1 MELIDIEPLRFH
13 RRNLGRVYHLA
24 TATSA
29 PQAAGTPPRENDP
42 IMMMRR
48 VKPDRF
54 GKTGAAAA
62 ALLGL
67 LLLAACT
74 PMRWERDG
82 LALDYNDRDWTD
94 CRHQSIAGASRW
106 MFDPLPRQFIGRDAQ
121 GRAFS
126 YYRPSPFPNRFM
138 LEQEY
143 LDSCLRARGFRRV
156 PVAPAE
162 AGAHAPA
169 LPE

>member
-1 MELIDIEPLRFH
+1 M
-13 RRNLGRVYHLA
+13 A

-29 PQAAGTPPRENDP
+29 PQAAGTPLRETDP
-42 IMMMRR
+42 TMTMRNA
-48 VKPDRF
+48 KPNRF
-54 GKTGAAAA
+54 SMTGAAVA
-62 ALLGL
+62 ALLSVL
-67 LLLAACT
+67 LLPACT

-82 LALDYNDRDWTD
+82 LALDYNDRDWSD
-94 CRHQSIAGASRW
+94 CRRQSIAGANRW
-106 MFDPLPRQFIGRDAQ
+106 MFDPFPRQLIGRDAQ

-156 PVAPAE
+156 PVAPAVVHPTAE
-162 AGAHAPA
+162 PA
-169 LPE
+169 NGTNPE